1 MGLAATQV
9 RLLQLTSRQH
19 RIEYQAQRIQAQKL
33 QLSNESDKVYNEYM
47 AALDAKKVQFKYVET
62 DGTVSYKDATFN
74 TMFGGYNKGVQIPY
88 ALEILNGDD
97 AGKFYVA
104 NATMETAY
112 NDNKDWA
119 AVTDDQIKNKY
130 NITVDDNNRE
140 EYQKK
145 YRGDEF
151 AEQYLGKA
159 EADCDVE
166 EFSYYVNLYAA
177 LTESGANGVKVFDTA
192 NYGDDY
198 EWLTN
203 MLANGEI
210 LLHKYDAEAGDDGK
224 GAWMEVAV
232 STDSMLQE
240 VADEKTLK
248 KAEAEYEAE
257 TSRINR
263 KDTQYDTLLS
273 QTETERNAIK
283 TEMDSLKQVRNDNI
297 EKTFKLFS

>member
-33 QLSNESDKVYNEYM
+33 QLSNESDRVYNEYM
-47 AALDAKKVQFKYVET
+47 TALDAKKVQYKYVET

-88 ALEILNGDD
+88 ALEILNGED

-104 NATMETAY
+104 NATMEKAY
-112 NDNKDWA
+112 NDNKNWA
-119 AVTDDQIKNKY
+119 AVDKTVLETEY
-130 NITVDDNNRE
+130 NVTIDDNNIE

-145 YRGDEF
+145 YMGEKF

-203 MLANGEI
+203 MLANGEV

-240 VADEKTLK
+240 VADEKELK
-248 KAEAEYEAE
+248 KAEAVYEAE